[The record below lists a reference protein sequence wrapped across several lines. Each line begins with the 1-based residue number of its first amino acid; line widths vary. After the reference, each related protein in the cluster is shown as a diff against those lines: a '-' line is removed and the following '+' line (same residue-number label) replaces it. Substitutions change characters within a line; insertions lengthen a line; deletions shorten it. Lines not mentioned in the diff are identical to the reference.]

1 MYIVIDNICILLY
14 IIYRYNIVIYILI
27 LCNNVCNI
35 IGGYNIYIIYNMGKY
50 KSREWYSMYTYICI
64 HNVYG
69 VHIIDTSISEY
80 MVIYVGMYI
89 CVCDSNVV

>member
-1 MYIVIDNICILLY
+1 MG
-14 IIYRYNIVIYILI
+14 IIYIYYYILWE
-27 LCNNVCNI
+27 NI
-35 IGGYNIYIIYNMGKY
+35 NQEND
-50 KSREWYSMYTYICI
+50 RVCI

>member
-1 MYIVIDNICILLY
+1 MGI
-14 IIYRYNIVIYILI
+14 IYILWENI
-27 LCNNVCNI
+27 NQENDRVCI
-35 IGGYNIYIIYNMGKY
+35 H
-50 KSREWYSMYTYICI
+50 TYICI
-64 HNVYG
+64 HNVCG

>member
-1 MYIVIDNICILLY
+1 MIEYV
-14 IIYRYNIVIYILI
+14 
-27 LCNNVCNI
+27 
-35 IGGYNIYIIYNMGKY
+35 
-50 KSREWYSMYTYICI
+50 YICI

-89 CVCDSNVV
+89 CVCDSNVVCSLYDKVVMIK